1 MLIYVNRRAKL
12 KRLTSDDQERMRSS
26 RALPDDFD
34 FSQTLQPIRRES
46 RPLYRSALTDPFML
60 GVGMSQKP
68 SLRLGMGHLATASNS
83 MFSSFT
89 NRLPSPIS
97 TNQSPVSSVNDE
109 SERSGPCFS
118 ATQSPVATS
127 PQFTNPFG
135 PSYVSS
141 ISPAFQRPGRS
152 FSQSSIMGIGGQPVV
167 TISPP
172 NPSLA
177 NSTFDQGNLPPLQFS
192 RTPFQTR
199 DGQCFGGAQTT
210 EKPSHA
216 SGMGMNQHYISP
228 PSPPSTL
235 SYDPSHMLYPSGSGF
250 RASSYYQSQDTT
262 FWQGSQTS
270 RQQYQYGQSS
280 QPHQTTEQ
288 PLGNESSQSPLSQDP
303 GVNRHDQRL
312 YSHSGEQYRRASSS
326 ADLQSQPTFLGGG
339 AATGRDAQQTPDAA
353 RPRARSETFPAYYNA
368 QQ

>member
-1 MLIYVNRRAKL
+1 
-12 KRLTSDDQERMRSS
+12 MRSS
-26 RALPDDFD
+26 RALPEDFD
-34 FSQTLQPIRRES
+34 FSQTLQPILREV
-46 RPLYRSALTDPFML
+46 RPLYGSALSNPFML
-60 GVGMSQKP
+60 GVGMGQKP
-68 SLRLGMGHLATASNS
+68 SLRLGMSHLSTASSSIN
-83 MFSSFT
+83 SSFT

-97 TNQSPVSSVNDE
+97 ANQSPVSSANDD
-109 SERSGPCFS
+109 SERSGPFFS
-118 ATQSPVATS
+118 ATQSPVATG

-135 PSYVSS
+135 HSHSPSS

-152 FSQSSIMGIGGQPVV
+152 FSQSSIMGLGGQPVV

-177 NSTFDQGNLPPLQFS
+177 NNTFDHGNLPPLQFS
-192 RTPFQTR
+192 RTPSQTR
-199 DGQCFGGAQTT
+199 DDQCFGGAQTT
-210 EKPSHA
+210 EEPSYA

-235 SYDPSHMLYPSGSGF
+235 SYDQSHMLYPSGSGF
-250 RASSYYQSQDTT
+250 LASSYYQSQNTT

-270 RQQYQYGQSS
+270 RQQYQFGQSS

-288 PLGNESSQSPLSQDP
+288 LLGIESSQSQSSQDP
-303 GVNRHDQRL
+303 GVNRRDQRS
-312 YSHSGEQYRRASSS
+312 YSHSGQHYRRASSS
-326 ADLQSQPTFLGGG
+326 ADPQFQPTLLGGET
-339 AATGRDAQQTPDAA
+339 ATGREAQQTPDAA

>member
-1 MLIYVNRRAKL
+1 
-12 KRLTSDDQERMRSS
+12 MRSS
-26 RALPDDFD
+26 RALPEDFD
-34 FSQTLQPIRRES
+34 FSQTLQPFLREV
-46 RPLYRSALTDPFML
+46 RPLYGSALTNPFML

-68 SLRLGMGHLATASNS
+68 SLRLGMSHLSTVSHS
-83 MFSSFT
+83 MNSSFT

-97 TNQSPVSSVNDE
+97 ANQSPVSSFNDE
-109 SERSGPCFS
+109 SEGSGPYFS

-135 PSYVSS
+135 HSPSLSS

-177 NSTFDQGNLPPLQFS
+177 NNTFDHGNLPPLQFG
-192 RTPFQTR
+192 RAPFQTR
-199 DGQCFGGAQTT
+199 DDQCFGGAQTT

-216 SGMGMNQHYISP
+216 SGMGMNRQYISP

-235 SYDPSHMLYPSGSGF
+235 SYDQSHMLYPSGSGF
-250 RASSYYQSQDTT
+250 LASSYYQSQNTT

-288 PLGNESSQSPLSQDP
+288 PLGIESSQSQSSQDP
-303 GVNRHDQRL
+303 GVNRRDQRS
-312 YSHSGEQYRRASSS
+312 YSHSGEHYRRASSS
-326 ADLQSQPTFLGGG
+326 ADPQVQLTFVGGE